1 MSHQSMRRRA
11 LRAASLALV
20 FSALSVPAMAAEA
33 LNADADEILRS
44 MSKFIAGTKAFSA
57 TADISSEVVTKD
69 GQKLQIIS
77 TATVVLERPSRL
89 YITRR
94 GKFADAEVFYDGKK
108 LTLLGKTANAYI
120 QKDLAGTIDDALNA
134 LERGI
139 GIPTPA
145 SDLLLANPY
154 AALISGATSS
164 GYYGLEYV
172 AGVQSHHLAFRT
184 ALVDWQL
191 WVKAEGN
198 ALPMKYVITTKDVA
212 GAPQFSVQFSNWNL
226 KPAIA
231 ANRFTFVAPKGAKR
245 LEALPVDELGEITV
259 MQEGK

>member
-1 MSHQSMRRRA
+1 MRRRV

-20 FSALSVPAMAAEA
+20 FGALAVPALAAEA
-33 LNADADEILRS
+33 LNPDADEILRS
-44 MSKFIAGTKAFSA
+44 MSRFLAGTRAFSA
-57 TADISSEVVTKD
+57 TADIGNEVVTQD

-77 TATVVLERPSRL
+77 TATVVLERPSRFF
-89 YITRR
+89 ITRR
-94 GKFADAEVFYDGKK
+94 GKFADAQVFYDGKK
-108 LTLLGKTANAYI
+108 LTLYGKTANAYI
-120 QKDLAGTIDDALNA
+120 QKDVAGTIDAALDV

-198 ALPMKYVITTKDVA
+198 PLPMKYVITTKDVA

-245 LEALPVDELGEITV
+245 LEALPVDAMGEITV
-259 MQEGK
+259 MQENK